1 MLGNLEKVALLSGVE
16 VVVGRVGTSQG
27 RGGGVGEGEGEGE
40 GEETASEGKAACMDQ
55 LRSF

>member
-27 RGGGVGEGEGEGE
+27 EGE